1 MKPAP
6 YQRPRLAQGV
16 RLQMDILTEN
26 PVLLYQET
34 VILMNQTG
42 YEVLRRCD
50 GTQTLSE
57 IISSLAREYQMAES
71 TLFQDVS
78 QYVGVMNQKGLVEW
92 L

>member
-6 YQRPRLAQGV
+6 YQRPHLAQGV
-16 RLQMDILTEN
+16 RLQMDILTGN
-26 PVLLYQET
+26 PVLLYQES

-57 IISSLAREYQMAES
+57 IIRSLARQYQMAES
-71 TLFQDVS
+71 TLFRDVS
-78 QYVGVMNQKGLVEW
+78 QYLRAMNQKGLVEW

>member
-6 YQRPRLAQGV
+6 YRRPRLTQGV
-16 RLQMDILTEN
+16 RLQMDMLTGN

-57 IISSLAREYQMAES
+57 IISSLAREYQMTES

-78 QYVGVMNQKGLVEW
+78 QYVGAMNQKGLVEW